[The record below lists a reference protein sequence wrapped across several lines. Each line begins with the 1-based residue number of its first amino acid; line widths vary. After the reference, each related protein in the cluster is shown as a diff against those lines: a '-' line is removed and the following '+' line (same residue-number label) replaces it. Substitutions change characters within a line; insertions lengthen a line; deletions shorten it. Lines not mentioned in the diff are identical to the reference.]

1 MIFIFLESKRE
12 EKAKKSPAKP
22 RVRTPVTP
30 VKKLTIETP
39 KKEEKDF
46 DYFLSHSVNES
57 MSQKDEKP
65 ESESI
70 ESSNSRP
77 KRRSAQK
84 AMSKVLLIKAND
96 DLDLQDV
103 DSDDEDKSIKKKYK
117 SRTSKGLYITI
128 SSLTLKLY

>member
-22 RVRTPVTP
+22 RVRTP

-57 MSQKDEKP
+57 MSQKEEKP

>member
-22 RVRTPVTP
+22 RVRTP

-57 MSQKDEKP
+57 MSRKEEKP